1 MLLSYVL
8 RIVKTMNFIHYE
20 RCYNVLN
27 NLINLYKYVLLNK
40 IIALTMLHILQAPKY
55 FNDYLLLCYCFK
67 VVYLICFP
75 FNLLRIKSPTSCI
88 IV

>member
-8 RIVKTMNFIHYE
+8 RIVKAMNFIHYE

-55 FNDYLLLCYCFK
+55 LM
-67 VVYLICFP
+67 
-75 FNLLRIKSPTSCI
+75 I
-88 IV
+88 IFYYVIVLKLFI